1 MSKSDA
7 GNKPAC
13 HVTRLP
19 LSNILPLSKD
29 ENNVNSSS
37 DFFLTVKDF
46 FKFHFWTLCPEVPP
60 VPLAVYRAN
69 LKTAR
74 GFFMLFMIQKKLWPI
89 VTINLE
95 KTSVPLYMYGT
106 QKKKGGIYAGRERE
120 NTRHKQKG
128 GW

>member
-1 MSKSDA
+1 MLFMIQK
-7 GNKPAC
+7 AC
-13 HVTRLP
+13 EITFGH
-19 LSNILPLSKD
+19 
-29 ENNVNSSS
+29 NVQ
-37 DFFLTVKDF
+37 
-46 FKFHFWTLCPEVPP
+46 KF
-60 VPLAVYRAN
+60 PLAVYRAD
-69 LKTAR
+69 LKTAG
-74 GFFMLFMIQKKLWPI
+74 GFFMPFKIQKKLWPI

>member
-1 MSKSDA
+1 M
-7 GNKPAC
+7 P
-13 HVTRLP
+13 
-19 LSNILPLSKD
+19 
-29 ENNVNSSS
+29 
-37 DFFLTVKDF
+37 
-46 FKFHFWTLCPEVPP
+46 FK
-60 VPLAVYRAN
+60 
-69 LKTAR
+69 
-74 GFFMLFMIQKKLWPI
+74 IQKKLWPI